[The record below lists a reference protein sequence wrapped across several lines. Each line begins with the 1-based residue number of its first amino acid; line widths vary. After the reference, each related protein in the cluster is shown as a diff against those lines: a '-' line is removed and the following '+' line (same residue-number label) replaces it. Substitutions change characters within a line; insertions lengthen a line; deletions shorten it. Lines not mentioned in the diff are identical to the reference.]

1 LFQDKMVNS
10 SKASSSSSPQVK
22 EKSGAKEGVVAP
34 EGMDQMYKI
43 VCSTL
48 ARRES
53 LIFRE
58 PVDWKGLGLLDY
70 KDIVAN
76 PMDLGTIK
84 KNIENNFYKTLEDAA
99 NDVRLVWT
107 NCMLYNR
114 DGSEY
119 YHLADK
125 FSKAFEDAY
134 GALRHLADEDE
145 DENRTPTAEQRIRL
159 SYEIFKIDNMEMARV
174 LTIIEEECPT
184 ALLRKPDEVM
194 INFDALSSATFHKVN
209 KFVLDALITAGG
221 HNKKRK
227 VGLAVPAAVGA
238 AAPSASAAAVAAAPS
253 GSKKSKI

>member
-1 LFQDKMVNS
+1 MVQKGSRNNT
-10 SKASSSSSPQVK
+10 AAQSSPN
-22 EKSGAKEGVVAP
+22 EPKSGGSSIVAV
-34 EGMDQMYKI
+34 EGMDQMLKI

-58 PVDWKGLGLLDY
+58 PVDWKNLGLLDY
-70 KDIVAN
+70 LQVVEK

-84 KNIENNFYKTLEDAA
+84 SKIENGKYDTLEQAA
-99 NDVRLVWT
+99 QDIRLVWT

-134 GALRHLADEDE
+134 GALRHLADTD
-145 DENRTPTAEQRIRL
+145 DDDSRTPTAEQRIHL
-159 SYEIFKIDNMEMARV
+159 SYEIFKIDNMEMAVV
-174 LTIIEEECPT
+174 LTMIEEECPT

-194 INFDALSSATFHKVN
+194 INFDALSSTTFHKVN
-209 KFVLDALITAGG
+209 AFVLNSLISEGG

-227 VGLAVPAAVGA
+227 VGGVGA
-238 AAPSASAAAVAAAPS
+238 AGPSSTGSSVSTAPTT
-253 GSKKSKI
+253 KKGKI